1 MYRIGRDACKTQII
15 TLFFCFFASFVLL
28 ADENKPGGFLDLEP
42 RIEVFQGDWDKADR
56 PDSSAKGWTRLSET
70 SFRADDKR
78 EFIWLRA
85 EISKTEL
92 TTKPWLLLHPYIQKV
107 TAFVDGKATTA
118 EPVNFWSNPEER
130 PLPHHFIAIPLN
142 TVDLKPSAQ
151 NHTIHIR
158 VEPLFHINTFF
169 YLLNERELVHE
180 LNFHTALAFSLLAII
195 AIMAIYNLFL
205 YFSVR
210 DTVYLFYVAASVAT
224 LLYSALLTNVQVYVV
239 DAVNAHPKYGF
250 IFGLTSFIL
259 HVPLFQRLLDTRKRF
274 ARIHRVA
281 NVIAVCGVFLLI
293 LSPLLTY
300 DLLVAGWIFLAY
312 PMYVGALILA
322 FRLAKTGYR
331 PAIYFVVGW
340 IPFLFAVTMTSLEYA
355 SFIRPTDWVSYFIPA
370 ALSWEMALFSLALAS
385 RIKILR
391 DERDTLQAQQIE
403 VSEKARKAL
412 ERSNRIKDDFL
423 NAVSHELRTP
433 LHTIQG
439 QLDLLREAPLNR
451 EQSDAFRLIEYA
463 NLRMTRQVGGILD
476 FVDAQDENLLSS
488 PQVFEPQSLFDLLEY
503 EFREAARAKPLAL
516 AFGMDDSVPGKVFM
530 DGLMLEKVL
539 YQLIDNAVKF
549 TPAGGEVLVRASRLA
564 DDSVLRILVSDT
576 GPGIPDSQREKVF
589 QAFKQGEAGL
599 TRRYGGVGLGLP
611 LASSL
616 ANALGGRMRVL
627 ETADKGTTLEVTVPY
642 GDVHQSEFHDPEL
655 LSPGAVNQVPR
666 VLVVEDDAGNR
677 MILRKQLEHMGVI
690 SEGVQNG
697 LEAVQAAINEPWDMI
712 IMDCQMPVMDGIEAT
727 REIRLKAPANLDTPI
742 IAVTANASESYRLQ
756 CLEAGMDD
764 YCTKPLRMDKLKCL
778 ITHYAENRVVTR
790 AREQRG
796 LKGTLIDT

>member
-56 PDSSAKGWTRLSET
+56 PDSSAKGWTPLSET
-70 SFRADDKR
+70 SFRADDRR
-78 EFIWLRA
+78 EFVWLRA

-118 EPVNFWSNPEER
+118 EPVHFWSNPDDR

-142 TVDLKPSAQ
+142 TVDLNPSAQ

-169 YLLNERELVHE
+169 YLLNDLELVKE
-180 LNFHTALAFSLLAII
+180 LTFHTALAFALLAMI
-195 AIMAIYNLFL
+195 AIMAIYNLLL

-210 DTVYLFYVAASVAT
+210 DSVYLIYVAAS
-224 LLYSALLTNVQVYVV
+224 LSALAYACLLTNIAVYFV
-239 DAVNAHPKYGF
+239 DASGLNPKQGF
-250 IFGLTSFIL
+250 LAGLVTFII
-259 HVPLFQRLLDTRKRF
+259 HVLLFQRLLDTGNKYP
-274 ARIHRVA
+274 RIHKLA
-281 NVIAVCGVFLLI
+281 SVIAATGFIWLI

-300 DLLVAGWIFLAY
+300 DVLVLGWMVLGYPVYFGALFIAFQLAKSGYHPARYFIVGWVPYLVA
-312 PMYVGALILA
+312 VIL
-322 FRLAKTGYR
+322 TG
-331 PAIYFVVGW
+331 V
-340 IPFLFAVTMTSLEYA
+340 EYA
-355 SFIRPTDWVSYFIPA
+355 SLIEPTNWVSYFVPV
-370 ALSWEMALFSLALAS
+370 ALAWEMALFSLALAS

-403 VSEKARKAL
+403 VSEKAREAL

-439 QLDLLREAPLNR
+439 QLDMLREAPLNR
-451 EQSDAFRLIEYA
+451 EQNDAFRLIEYA

-503 EFREAARAKPLAL
+503 EFREAARAKPVSL
-516 AFGMDDSVPGKVFM
+516 AFGMEDSVPGKVFM

-549 TPAGGEVLVRASRLA
+549 TSAGGEVLVRGSRLT

-576 GPGIPDSQREKVF
+576 GPGIPDAQREKVF
-589 QAFKQGEAGL
+589 QAFRQGEAGL

-616 ANALGGRMRVL
+616 ANALGGQMRVL
-627 ETADKGTTLEVTVPY
+627 ETSDHGTTLEVTVPY
-642 GDVHQSEFHDPEL
+642 GDVHQSEHHDPDQ
-655 LSPGAVNQVPR
+655 LSLGDVIQVPR

-677 MILRKQLEHMGVI
+677 MILRKQLEKIGVI

-697 LEAVQAAINEPWDMI
+697 LEAVQAAMNEPWDMI

-727 REIRLKAPANLDTPI
+727 REIRLKAAANLDTPI
-742 IAVTANASESYRLQ
+742 IAVTANASESYRTQ

-764 YCTKPLRMDKLKCL
+764 YCTKPLRMEKLQRL
-778 ITHYAENRVVTR
+778 VTHYAEHRVVTR
-790 AREQRG
+790 VREQRG
-796 LKGTLIDT
+796 LKDSLIDS

>member
-1 MYRIGRDACKTQII
+1 MEVFEGVWEQETPPPEKHAAWSPINHDVFT
-15 TLFFCFFASFVLL
+15 S
-28 ADENKPGGFLDLEP
+28 EP
-42 RIEVFQGDWDKADR
+42 REPFVWIRGTV
-56 PDSSAKGWTRLSET
+56 DSAET
-70 SFRADDKR
+70 VEQR
-78 EFIWLRA
+78 
-85 EISKTEL
+85 
-92 TTKPWLLLHPYIQKV
+92 WLLLSPLASRAQVFINGSPISQNPKFFLEQPKQK
-107 TAFVDGKATTA
+107 
-118 EPVNFWSNPEER
+118 
-130 PLPHHFIAIPLN
+130 AIPFHHLIFELPRISS
-142 TVDLKPSAQ
+142 VSD
-151 NHTIHIR
+151 IHIR
-158 VEPLFHINTFF
+158 LEADFPINTPVKILDQTSLFS
-169 YLLNERELVHE
+169 EAV
-180 LNFHTALAFSLLAII
+180 FHTALSVSLASVIFALTV
-195 AIMAIYNLFL
+195 YNLFL
-205 YFSVR
+205 FFSIR
-210 DTVYLFYVAASVAT
+210 DPIY
-224 LLYSALLTNVQVYVV
+224 LLYVVVAVGVLVYSLSLTNLQAYLGINE
-239 DAVNAHPKYGF
+239 AQFNWLGK
-250 IFGLTSFIL
+250 T
-259 HVPLFQRLLDTRKRF
+259 
-274 ARIHRVA
+274 
-281 NVIAVCGVFLLI
+281 LLI
-293 LSPLLTY
+293 LMPLLTIQFVSRVLQLGTLAQWVNQMY
-300 DLLVAGWIFLAY
+300 RFLSLIYLFLLVATPFLSLKTVAFLAATIGMAAY
-312 PMYVGALILA
+312 LSFIPFAFIQAKKKYQPAL
-322 FRLAKTGYR
+322 
-331 PAIYFVVGW
+331 YFLIGW
-340 IPFLFAVTMTSLEYA
+340 IPLIIAQNVTALDSLGVIKG
-355 SFIRPTDWVSYFIPA
+355 SQWVMYYIPGA
-370 ALSWEMALFSLALAS
+370 MSWEMALFSLALAS

-451 EQSDAFRLIEYA
+451 EQNDAFRLIEHA

-616 ANALGGRMRVL
+616 ATALGGQMRVL
-627 ETADKGTTLEVTVPY
+627 ETSGKGTMLEVTVPY
-642 GDVHQSEFHDPEL
+642 GDVHQFEFHDPDL
-655 LSPGAVNQVPR
+655 LSLGAVNQVPR

-677 MILRKQLEHMGVI
+677 MILHKQLEHMGVI

-764 YCTKPLRMDKLKCL
+764 YCTKPLRMEKLKRL
-778 ITHYAENRVVTR
+778 IAHYAENHVVTR
-790 AREQRG
+790 TREQRG
-796 LKGTLIDT
+796 IKGTLIDT